1 MRTCHFGSF
10 ARPICAASAAGLF
23 AVLAGLGGCEV
34 GPNYHRPEEKVQS
47 NWVSPPTTQ
56 ASVTVQ
62 EPIHIEQWWTTF
74 NDPTLDTLIQRA
86 ASQNL
91 DIQAAAERIR
101 QARAAVGVT
110 TSSIFPAVNAA
121 GSYSRSF
128 SAAGGST
135 VVVTS
140 TGVGTGTTTG
150 GTTTTKRVGPKPQ
163 DFFQAGF
170 DASWELD
177 VFGGL
182 RRNIEAADYTL
193 EAAEE
198 DRRDVLITV
207 LGEVATDYIA
217 LRGFQQ
223 ETVIAQENLASQVH
237 NADIA
242 RKKRQVGTTTELD
255 VANADAQV
263 ASTRS
268 EIATFI
274 NSEQQEIYALG
285 VLLGQ
290 EPTTLLAELSPV
302 GKIPIT
308 PPVVPVGLPSELLRR
323 RPDIRRAER
332 QLAAATAQVGVAVAQ
347 LFPQF
352 SLTGSF
358 TLQGNRF
365 QALGNWGERFW
376 SFGPSIT
383 WPVFDAGRIW
393 SNVEIEKSLRSQ
405 AYLAYRSTVL
415 IALQDV
421 ETQLTAYAQEQQ
433 RRAAL
438 ADAVAANQ
446 KAVQVA
452 TQRYQQGG
460 LTDFLNVIVAEQAL
474 LSTQDSLVQSNR
486 NVGTDLVAL
495 YKALG
500 GGWQI
505 GEPSAATRPSTR
517 PS

>member
-1 MRTCHFGSF
+1 MTTCHFRLPG
-10 ARPICAASAAGLF
+10 AASCVVGLVAIAGAGLI
-23 AVLAGLGGCEV
+23 GCEV
-34 GPNYHRPEEKVQS
+34 GPNYHRPQEKVQS

-62 EPIHIEQWWTTF
+62 EPIQVEQWWTTF
-74 NDPTLDTLIQRA
+74 NDPTLDSLIKRA
-86 ASQNL
+86 ALQNL
-91 DIQAAAERIR
+91 DVASAAERIR
-101 QARAAVGVT
+101 QARASVGVAT
-110 TSSIFPAVNAA
+110 AGFFPGVNAS

-135 VVVTS
+135 VVVTNS
-140 TGVGTGTTTG
+140 GVGTGTTTG
-150 GTTTTKRVGPKPQ
+150 GTSTRHIGPKPT
-163 DFFQAGF
+163 DFWQAGF
-170 DASWELD
+170 DATWELD
-177 VFGGL
+177 LFGGV
-182 RRNIEAADYTL
+182 RRSIEAADYTL

-223 ETVIAQENLASQVH
+223 EIAIAQENLATQVH

-242 RKKRQVGTTTELD
+242 RKKQKLGTTTELD
-255 VANADAQV
+255 IANADAEV
-263 ASTRS
+263 FSTRS
-268 EIATFI
+268 AIATFI
-274 NSEQQEIYALG
+274 ASEQQEIYALG

-290 EPTTLLAELSPV
+290 DPTTLIAELSAA
-302 GKIPIT
+302 GKIPIA

-332 QLAAATAQVGVAVAQ
+332 QLAAATAQVGVATAQ

-352 SLTGSF
+352 SLTGSL

-365 QALGNWGERFW
+365 EALGNWGERFW
-376 SFGPSIT
+376 SFGPHVI
-383 WPVFDAGRIW
+383 WPVFDAGKIW
-393 SNVEIEKSLRSQ
+393 SNIEIEKSLRSQ
-405 AYLAYRSTVL
+405 AYLTYRSTVL

-438 ADAVAANQ
+438 AEAVAANQ
-446 KAVQVA
+446 KAVAVA
-452 TQRYQQGG
+452 TARYQQGG
-460 LTDFLNVIVAEQAL
+460 LTDFLNVLVAEQSL
-474 LSTQDSLVQSNR
+474 FSTQDALVQSNR

-500 GGWQI
+500 GGWEVS
-505 GEPSAATRPSTR
+505 EPSTTQPAAQ
-517 PS
+517 

>member
-1 MRTCHFGSF
+1 MVAVT
-10 ARPICAASAAGLF
+10 AGL
-23 AVLAGLGGCEV
+23 AGCEV
-34 GPNYHRPEEKVQS
+34 GPNYHPPQEKVQS

-62 EPIHIEQWWTTF
+62 EPIQIEQWWTTF
-74 NDPTLDTLIQRA
+74 NDPTLDSLIKRA
-86 ASQNL
+86 VLQNL
-91 DIQAAAERIR
+91 DIESAAERIR
-101 QARAAVGVT
+101 QARAEVGVAT
-110 TSSIFPAVNAA
+110 APFFPTVNSS
-121 GSYSRSF
+121 GSVTRSF
-128 SAAGGST
+128 SARGGST
-135 VVVTS
+135 VVVTN

-150 GTTTTKRVGPKPQ
+150 GTTTVHIAPKPTN
-163 DFFQAGF
+163 FWQAGF

-177 VFGGL
+177 VFGGI
-182 RRNIEAADYTL
+182 RRNIEAANYTL

-198 DRRDVLITV
+198 DRRDILITV

-223 ETVIAQENLASQVH
+223 EIAIAQENLATQVS

-242 RKKRQVGTTTELD
+242 RKKRLLGTTTELD
-255 VANADAQV
+255 VANADAV
-263 ASTRS
+263 VFSTRS

-274 NSEQQEIYALG
+274 SSEQQEMYALG

-290 EPTTLLAELSPV
+290 DPTTLMAELSPAA
-302 GKIPIT
+302 KIPIT

-323 RPDIRRAER
+323 RPDIRRSER
-332 QLAAATAQVGVAVAQ
+332 QLASATAQVGVAIAQ

-352 SLTGSF
+352 SLTGTL

-365 QALGNWGERFW
+365 QSLGNWGDRFW
-376 SFGPSIT
+376 SFGPSVT

-393 SNVEIEKSLRSQ
+393 SNVEIEKSLRAQ
-405 AYLAYRSTVL
+405 AYLTYRSTVL
-415 IALQDV
+415 TALQDV
-421 ETQLTAYAQEQQ
+421 ETQLTAYAMEQQ

-438 ADAVAANQ
+438 AEAVAANQ
-446 KAVQVA
+446 KAVEVA
-452 TQRYQQGG
+452 TRRYEQGG
-460 LTDFLNVIVAEQAL
+460 LTDFLSVLVAEQSL
-474 LSTQDSLVQSNR
+474 FSTQDALVQSDR

-505 GEPSAATRPSTR
+505 GEPSTTQPVHQ
-517 PS
+517 

>member
-1 MRTCHFGSF
+1 MAG
-10 ARPICAASAAGLF
+10 AGL
-23 AVLAGLGGCEV
+23 AGCEV
-34 GPNYHRPEEKVQS
+34 GPNYHRPQEKVQQAT
-47 NWVSPPTTQ
+47 WVSPPTTQ

-62 EPIHIEQWWTTF
+62 EPIQVEQWWTTF
-74 NDPTLDTLIQRA
+74 NDPTLNTLIKRA
-86 ASQNL
+86 ALQNL
-91 DIQAAAERIR
+91 DIQSAAERIR
-101 QARAAVGVT
+101 QARATVGVAT
-110 TSSIFPAVNAA
+110 AGFFPTVNSA

-135 VVVTS
+135 VVVTNS
-140 TGVGTGTTTG
+140 GVGTGTTTG
-150 GTTTTKRVGPKPQ
+150 GTSTTTSTKRVGPKPQ

-177 VFGGL
+177 VFGGV
-182 RRNIEAADYTL
+182 RRSIEAANYTL
-193 EAAEE
+193 EATEE
-198 DRRDVLITV
+198 DRRDVMITV
-207 LGEVATDYIA
+207 MGEVATDYIA

-223 ETVIAQENLASQVH
+223 EIAIAQENLSTQVS

-242 RKKRQVGTTTELD
+242 RKKQQLGTTTQLD
-255 VANADAQV
+255 IANADAEV
-263 ASTRS
+263 FTTRS
-268 EIATFI
+268 QIATFVS
-274 NSEQQEIYALG
+274 SEQQEIYALG

-290 EPTTLLAELSPV
+290 EPTTLLDELSPV
-302 GKIPIT
+302 GKIPIA

-332 QLAAATAQVGVAVAQ
+332 QLAAATAEVGVAVAQ

-352 SLTGSF
+352 SLTGSL

-365 QALGNWGERFW
+365 EALSNWGNRFW
-376 SFGPSIT
+376 SFGPSVT

-393 SNVEIEKSLRSQ
+393 SNIEIEKSLRSQ
-405 AYLAYRSTVL
+405 AYLTYRSTVL
-415 IALQDV
+415 AALQDV

-446 KAVQVA
+446 KAVEIA
-452 TQRYQQGG
+452 TKRYQQGG
-460 LTDFLNVIVAEQAL
+460 LTDFLNVLVAEQSLFA
-474 LSTQDSLVQSNR
+474 TQDALVQSNR

-505 GEPSAATRPSTR
+505 GEPSTTQPVK
-517 PS
+517 

>member
-1 MRTCHFGSF
+1 MKGRRTVV
-10 ARPICAASAAGLF
+10 GLI
-23 AVLAGLGGCEV
+23 ALLVCVTILGCEV
-34 GPNYHRPEEKVQS
+34 GPNYHRPDEKVQPT
-47 NWVSPPTTQ
+47 WVSPPTTQ

-62 EPIHIEQWWTTF
+62 EPIQIEQWWTTF
-74 NDPTLDTLIQRA
+74 NDPTLNALVKRA
-86 ASQNL
+86 VLQNL
-91 DIQAAAERIR
+91 DIQSAAERIR
-101 QARAAVGVT
+101 QARAAVGVAT
-110 TSSIFPAVNAA
+110 AGFFPTVNSA
-121 GSYSRSF
+121 GSYNRSF

-135 VVVTS
+135 TVVTNS
-140 TGVGTGTTTG
+140 GVGTGTTTG
-150 GTTTTKRVGPKPQ
+150 GTTTTKRIGPKPTN
-163 DFFQAGF
+163 FWQAGF

-177 VFGGL
+177 VFGGT
-182 RRNIEAADYTL
+182 RRSIEAANYTL

-207 LGEVATDYIA
+207 LGEVATDYVA

-223 ETVIAQENLASQVH
+223 EIAIAQENLASQVH

-242 RKKRQVGTTTELD
+242 RKKRAVGTTTELD
-255 VANADAQV
+255 VANADAEV
-263 ASTRS
+263 FSTRS
-268 EIATFI
+268 EIANFVS
-274 NSEQQEIYALG
+274 SEQQEMYALG

-290 EPTTLLAELSPV
+290 DPTALLAELSPV
-302 GKIPIT
+302 GRIPIT

-332 QLAAATAQVGVAVAQ
+332 QLAAATAEVGVAVAQ

-352 SLTGSF
+352 SLTGTL

-365 QALGNWGERFW
+365 QALGNWGDRFW
-376 SFGPSIT
+376 SFGPSVT

-405 AYLAYRSTVL
+405 AYLTYRSTVL
-415 IALQDV
+415 TALQDV

-438 ADAVAANQ
+438 ADAVAANR
-446 KAVQVA
+446 KAVEVA
-452 TQRYQQGG
+452 TKRYQQGG
-460 LTDFLNVIVAEQAL
+460 LTDFLNVLVAEQAL
-474 LSTQDSLVQSNR
+474 FSTQDALVQSDR

-505 GEPSAATRPSTR
+505 GDPATSQPSRQQ
-517 PS
+517 